1 REVITLGKNAS
12 ALDYDAVLRRRGEF
26 KGRVAHL
33 LSTVD
38 ALFIPGL
45 PYEAPLAVDMLQ
57 MGAKQLAEVHRYTVP
72 FTMSQMP
79 TITFPIG
86 FTEGEHLPVAGQLV
100 TGALK
105 EKELVRL

>member
-1 REVITLGKNAS
+1 
-12 ALDYDAVLRRRGEF
+12 
-26 KGRVAHL
+26 L
-33 LSTVD
+33 L
-38 ALFIPGL
+38 
-45 PYEAPLAVDMLQ
+45 
-57 MGAKQLAEVHRYTVP
+57 LAEVHRYTVP

-105 EKELVRL
+105 EKELVRLASAFQSVTEFHTTHPSLEGASA